1 MRSSCDSR
9 PLTLSCVGTEQ
20 CADGQRPFPAVPA
33 AVTDA
38 NNILVRRATSVS
50 GAKAAARM
58 MDRYKSDRW
67 RKDAASTVVATF
79 LGGNLAHP
87 GAR

>member
-1 MRSSCDSR
+1 VR
-9 PLTLSCVGTEQ
+9 LS
-20 CADGQRPFPAVPA
+20 AIDPF
-33 AVTDA
+33 
-38 NNILVRRATSVS
+38 VRRYGTMRRWPTAFSLPCLPLLPTPIISWCDAVS